1 MELTDRESERLYGC
15 LQKIRA
21 ISRNPSPP
29 KNAIPN
35 LCDKCSVILRKAGR
49 RKKKLKTNNTAL

>member
-1 MELTDRESERLYGC
+1 MELTDRESERLYDC

-29 KNAIPN
+29 KNAIAN
-35 LCDKCSVILRKAGR
+35 LCDKCSLILKKAER
-49 RKKKLKTNNTAL
+49 RKKKKLKNETAQ